1 MRETTWTVL
10 RRSPPPGMPV
20 AYWRLIR
27 AVRWVA
33 AASMLLG
40 LGLAGCG
47 LLAALLLPLSAAR
60 VFERTFPVLL
70 GAFLFVRLLAW
81 DVYRLRLRS
90 RLEARVR
97 EYAFEAC
104 PNCAYS
110 LCGLPN
116 EGACPECG
124 ARYLKPVAVEVWKAF
139 FEATKRRPSSPVSPA
154 RN

>member
-1 MRETTWTVL
+1 MRETIWTVF

-33 AASMLLG
+33 AVSMLLG

-60 VFERTFPVLL
+60 VFERTLPVLL
-70 GAFLFVRLLAW
+70 GALFVRLLAW

-110 LCGLPN
+110 LCGLPD
-116 EGACPECG
+116 ESACPECG
-124 ARYLKPVAVEVWKAF
+124 ARYLKPEAVEVWKAF
-139 FEATKRRPSSPVSPA
+139 LEATKRRPFSPVSPA